1 MAIRR
6 FFPWFIGLALA
17 VLTSAP
23 MMAAEPPAVDLNTA
37 SIAEL
42 NEISGIGTAK
52 AQAIIEYREKNGPF
66 NSVDDLLNV
75 KGIGDKLLARIRPQL
90 TVGSAAGKLPAAKST
105 KQ

>member
-6 FFPWFIGLALA
+6 LFPWFIGLALV

-23 MMAAEPPAVDLNTA
+23 GMAAEPPAVDVNTA

-42 NEISGIGTAK
+42 NEISGIGTSK